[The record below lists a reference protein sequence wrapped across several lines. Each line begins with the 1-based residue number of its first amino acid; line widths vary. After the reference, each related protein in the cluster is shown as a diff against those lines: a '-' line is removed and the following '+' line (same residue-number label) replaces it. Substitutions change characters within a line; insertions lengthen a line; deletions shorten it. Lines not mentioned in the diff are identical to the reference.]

1 LAQPPNEPAPTEL
14 APARTPTDPN
24 WLFAQ
29 ECRFIAGTMTVEA
42 LPPPGPVEI
51 AFAGRSNVG
60 KSSLINALTNRN
72 SLARTSRT
80 PGRTQQINFF
90 DLAGR
95 LVLVDLPGH
104 GYAKVGRAKV
114 AEWSKL
120 ISAYLRGRPNLARV
134 MLLIDSRVGFKPP
147 DLALMELL
155 DEAALS
161 YQIVITKA
169 DAEKAD
175 EIEINRARLAIVL
188 ERRPAAHPEIAVTSA
203 RKGIGI
209 VELRAELAAIVDRS

>member
-1 LAQPPNEPAPTEL
+1 LATE
-14 APARTPTDPN
+14 PTDPS

-72 SLARTSRT
+72 SLARISRT

-104 GYAKVGRAKV
+104 GYAKVGRAVVK
-114 AEWSKL
+114 EWSKL
-120 ISAYLRGRPNLARV
+120 ISAYLKGRPNLVRLL
-134 MLLIDSRVGFKPP
+134 LLIDSRVGFKEP
-147 DLALMELL
+147 DLKLMDLL
-155 DEAALS
+155 DKAALS
-161 YQIVITKA
+161 YQVVMTKA
-169 DAEKAD
+169 DEMKAD
-175 EIEINRARLAIVL
+175 DIEIARARLAIQL
-188 ERRPAAHPEIAVTSA
+188 ERRPAAHPEIIVTSSRSKA
-203 RKGIGI
+203 GI
-209 VELRAELAAIVDRS
+209 EQLRAELAAVVDRS

>member
-1 LAQPPNEPAPTEL
+1 LAD
-14 APARTPTDPN
+14 TPTDPS

-29 ECRFIAGTMTVEA
+29 ECRFIAGTMTVDA
-42 LPPPGPVEI
+42 LPPPGPIEF

-72 SLARTSRT
+72 GLARISRT

-104 GYAKVGRAKV
+104 GYAKVGRAVVK
-114 AEWSKL
+114 EWSKL
-120 ISAYLRGRPNLARV
+120 ISAYLKGRPNLARLL
-134 MLLIDSRVGFKPP
+134 LLIDSRVGFKEP
-147 DLALMELL
+147 DLKLMELL

-161 YQIVITKA
+161 YQIVMTKA
-169 DAEKAD
+169 DEMKPAEL
-175 EIEINRARLAIVL
+175 EIARARLAIQL
-188 ERRPAAHPEIAVTSA
+188 ERRPAAHPEIIVTSSRSRA
-203 RKGIGI
+203 GIDR
-209 VELRAELAAIVDRS
+209 LRAELAAVVDRS

>member
-1 LAQPPNEPAPTEL
+1 MAQE
-14 APARTPTDPN
+14 PTDPS

-72 SLARTSRT
+72 SLARISRT

-120 ISAYLRGRPNLARV
+120 IAAYLKGRPNLVRLL
-134 MLLIDSRVGFKPP
+134 LLIDSRVGFKEP
-147 DLALMELL
+147 DLKLMELL
-155 DEAALS
+155 DEVALS
-161 YQIVITKA
+161 YQIVMTKA
-169 DAEKAD
+169 DEMKPD
-175 EIEINRARLAIVL
+175 ELEIARARLAIQL
-188 ERRPAAHPEIAVTSA
+188 ARRPAAHPEIIITSSRSKA
-203 RKGIGI
+203 GIDQ
-209 VELRAELAAIVDRS
+209 LRAELTALIDRS

>member
-1 LAQPPNEPAPTEL
+1 LASGSTTGA
-14 APARTPTDPN
+14 PTDPN

-29 ECRFIAGTMTVEA
+29 ECRFIAGTMTIDA
-42 LPPPGPVEI
+42 LPPPGPIEF

-72 SLARTSRT
+72 SLARISRT

-120 ISAYLRGRPNLARV
+120 ISAYLKGRPNLARL
-134 MLLIDSRVGFKPP
+134 MLLIDSRVGFKEP
-147 DLALMELL
+147 DLKLMDLL
-155 DEAALS
+155 DGAALS
-161 YQIVITKA
+161 YQIVMTKA
-169 DAEKAD
+169 DEVKAD
-175 EIEINRARLAIVL
+175 ELETARARLAIQL
-188 ERRPAAHPEIAVTSA
+188 ERRPAAHPEIIVTSSRSKA
-203 RKGIGI
+203 GIDQ
-209 VELRAELAAIVDRS
+209 LRAELAAVVDRS

>member
-1 LAQPPNEPAPTEL
+1 MANP
-14 APARTPTDPN
+14 PTDPA

-29 ECRFIAGTMTVEA
+29 ECKFIAGTMTVDA
-42 LPPPGPVEI
+42 LPPPGPMEI

-90 DLAGR
+90 DLVGR

-120 ISAYLRGRPNLARV
+120 ISAYLKGRPNLVRLL
-134 MLLIDSRVGFKPP
+134 LLIDSRVGFKEP
-147 DLALMELL
+147 DLKLMELL
-155 DEAALS
+155 DEVALS
-161 YQIVITKA
+161 YQIVMTKA
-169 DAEKAD
+169 DEVKPAEL
-175 EIEINRARLAIVL
+175 EIARARLAIQL
-188 ERRPAAHPEIAVTSA
+188 ERRPAAHPEIIITSSHT
-203 RKGIGI
+203 RTGIDQ
-209 VELRAELAAIVDRS
+209 LRAELAALIDRS

>member
-1 LAQPPNEPAPTEL
+1 LATE
-14 APARTPTDPN
+14 PTDPS

-72 SLARTSRT
+72 SLARISRT

-95 LVLVDLPGH
+95 MVLVDLPGH
-104 GYAKVGRAKV
+104 GYAKVGRAVVK
-114 AEWSKL
+114 EWSKL
-120 ISAYLRGRPNLARV
+120 IAAYLKGRPNLVRLL
-134 MLLIDSRVGFKPP
+134 LLIDSRVGFKEP
-147 DLALMELL
+147 DLKLMELL
-155 DEAALS
+155 DEVALS
-161 YQIVITKA
+161 YQVVMTKA
-169 DAEKAD
+169 DEMKPEEL
-175 EIEINRARLAIVL
+175 EIARARLAIQL
-188 ERRPAAHPEIAVTSA
+188 ERRPAAHPEIIITSSRSKA
-203 RKGIGI
+203 GIDQ
-209 VELRAELAAIVDRS
+209 LRAELTALIDRS

>member
-1 LAQPPNEPAPTEL
+1 M
-14 APARTPTDPN
+14 AREPTDPS

-29 ECRFIAGTMTVEA
+29 ECRFIAGAMTVDA
-42 LPPPGPVEI
+42 LPPPGPIEF

-72 SLARTSRT
+72 SLARISRT

-104 GYAKVGRAKV
+104 GYAKVGRAVVK
-114 AEWSKL
+114 EWSKL
-120 ISAYLRGRPNLARV
+120 ISAYLKGRPNLVRL
-134 MLLIDSRVGFKPP
+134 MLLIDSRVGFKEP
-147 DLALMELL
+147 DLKLMELM

-161 YQIVITKA
+161 YQIVMTKA
-169 DAEKAD
+169 DEMKAD
-175 EIEINRARLAIVL
+175 EIEIARARLAIQL
-188 ERRPAAHPEIAVTSA
+188 ERRPAAHPEIIVTSSRSKA
-203 RKGIGI
+203 GIDQ
-209 VELRAELAAIVDRS
+209 LRAELAAVVDRS

>member
-1 LAQPPNEPAPTEL
+1 MAKA
-14 APARTPTDPN
+14 PTDPS

-114 AEWSKL
+114 MEWSKL
-120 ISAYLRGRPNLARV
+120 IAAYLKGRPNLVRL
-134 MLLIDSRVGFKPP
+134 MLLIDSRVGFKEP
-147 DLALMELL
+147 DLKLMDVM

-161 YQIVITKA
+161 YQIVMTKA
-169 DAEKAD
+169 DETKAD
-175 EIEINRARLAIVL
+175 ELEINRARLAIQL
-188 ERRPAAHPEIAVTSA
+188 GRRPAAHPEVIVTSS
-203 RKGIGI
+203 RKGTGI
-209 VELRAELAAIVDRS
+209 DQLRAELAALVDRS

>member
-1 LAQPPNEPAPTEL
+1 MT
-14 APARTPTDPN
+14 TDPT

-29 ECRFIAGTMTVEA
+29 ECRFIAGTMTIEA

-72 SLARTSRT
+72 SLARVSRT

-104 GYAKVGRAKV
+104 GYAKVGRAVVK
-114 AEWSKL
+114 EWSKL
-120 ISAYLRGRPNLARV
+120 IAAYLKGRPNLVRL
-134 MLLIDSRVGFKPP
+134 MLLIDSRVGFKEP
-147 DLALMELL
+147 DLKLMDLL

-169 DAEKAD
+169 DETTPAEL
-175 EIEINRARLAIVL
+175 EINRARLAIVL
-188 ERRPAAHPEIAVTSA
+188 GRRPAAHPEIIVTSS
-203 RKGIGI
+203 RKGAGI
-209 VELRAELAAIVDRS
+209 DTLRAELAAVVDRS

>member
-1 LAQPPNEPAPTEL
+1 LAG
-14 APARTPTDPN
+14 TPTDPA

-29 ECRFIAGTMTVEA
+29 ECLFIAGTTTVEA
-42 LPPPGPVEI
+42 LPPVGPVEI

-72 SLARTSRT
+72 SLARVSRT

-90 DLAGR
+90 DLVGR

-114 AEWSKL
+114 MEWSKL
-120 ISAYLRGRPNLARV
+120 ISAYLKGRPNLVRV

-147 DLALMELL
+147 DLTLMDLL
-155 DEAALS
+155 DEVALS
-161 YQIVITKA
+161 YQIVMTKA
-169 DAEKAD
+169 DEMKAD
-175 EIEINRARLAIVL
+175 ELEINRARLAVAL
-188 ERRPAAHPEIAVTSA
+188 QRRPAAHPQIIATSA
-203 RKGIGI
+203 RKGTGI
-209 VELRAELAAIVDRS
+209 ETLRAEMAAVVDRS

>member
-1 LAQPPNEPAPTEL
+1 VT
-14 APARTPTDPN
+14 TDPT

-29 ECRFIAGTMTVEA
+29 ECRFIAGTMTIEA

-72 SLARTSRT
+72 SLARVSRT

-104 GYAKVGRAKV
+104 GYAKVGRAVVK
-114 AEWSKL
+114 EWSKL
-120 ISAYLRGRPNLARV
+120 IAAYLKGRPNLVRL
-134 MLLIDSRVGFKPP
+134 MLLIDSRVGFKEP
-147 DLALMELL
+147 DLKLMDLL

-169 DAEKAD
+169 DETTPAEL
-175 EIEINRARLAIVL
+175 EINRARLAIVL
-188 ERRPAAHPEIAVTSA
+188 GRRPAAHPEIIVTSS
-203 RKGIGI
+203 RKGAGI
-209 VELRAELAAIVDRS
+209 DTLRAELAAVVDRS

>member
-1 LAQPPNEPAPTEL
+1 LAKV
-14 APARTPTDPN
+14 PTDPS

-29 ECRFIAGTMTVEA
+29 ECKFIAGTMTVEA
-42 LPPPGPVEI
+42 LPPPGPIEI

-72 SLARTSRT
+72 SLARVSRT

-104 GYAKVGRAKV
+104 GYAKVGRAVV

-120 ISAYLRGRPNLARV
+120 IAAYLKGRPNLGRL
-134 MLLIDSRVGFKPP
+134 MLLIDSRVGFKEP
-147 DLALMELL
+147 DLKLMDLM

-161 YQIVITKA
+161 YQIVLTKA
-169 DAEKAD
+169 DETKAD
-175 EIEINRARLAIVL
+175 ELEINRARLAIQL
-188 ERRPAAHPEIAVTSA
+188 ERRTAAHPEILVTSS
-203 RKGIGI
+203 RKGAGI
-209 VELRAELAAIVDRS
+209 DTLRAELAAVVDRS

>member
-1 LAQPPNEPAPTEL
+1 LTQSPTGR
-14 APARTPTDPN
+14 APTDPT

-29 ECRFIAGTMTVEA
+29 ECRFVAGTMTVDA

-72 SLARTSRT
+72 SLARISRT

-104 GYAKVGRAKV
+104 GYAKVGRAVVK
-114 AEWSKL
+114 EWSKL
-120 ISAYLRGRPNLARV
+120 ISAYLKGRPNLVRLL
-134 MLLIDSRVGFKPP
+134 LLIDSRVGFKEP
-147 DLALMELL
+147 DLKLMDLL
-155 DEAALS
+155 DKAALS
-161 YQIVITKA
+161 YQIIMTKA
-169 DAEKAD
+169 DEMKPD
-175 EIEINRARLAIVL
+175 EVEIARARLAIQL
-188 ERRPAAHPEIAVTSA
+188 ERRPAAHPEIIVTSSRSKA
-203 RKGIGI
+203 GIDQ
-209 VELRAELAAIVDRS
+209 LRAELAAVVDRS

>member
-1 LAQPPNEPAPTEL
+1 
-14 APARTPTDPN
+14 
-24 WLFAQ
+24 
-29 ECRFIAGTMTVEA
+29 MTVDA
-42 LPPPGPVEI
+42 LPPPGPMEI

-90 DLAGR
+90 DLVGR

-120 ISAYLRGRPNLARV
+120 ISAYLKGRPNLVRLL
-134 MLLIDSRVGFKPP
+134 LLIDSRVGFKEP
-147 DLALMELL
+147 DLKLMELL
-155 DEAALS
+155 DEVALS
-161 YQIVITKA
+161 YQIVMTKA
-169 DAEKAD
+169 DEVKPAEL
-175 EIEINRARLAIVL
+175 EIARARLAIQL
-188 ERRPAAHPEIAVTSA
+188 ERRPAAHPEIIITSSHT
-203 RKGIGI
+203 RTGIDQ
-209 VELRAELAAIVDRS
+209 LRAELAALIDRS

>member
-1 LAQPPNEPAPTEL
+1 LATA
-14 APARTPTDPN
+14 PTDPA

-29 ECRFIAGTMTVEA
+29 ECRFIAGTTTVEA
-42 LPPPGPVEI
+42 LPPPGPVEF

-104 GYAKVGRAKV
+104 GYAKVGRAMV

-120 ISAYLRGRPNLARV
+120 ISAYLKGRPNLVRL
-134 MLLIDSRVGFKPP
+134 MLLIDSRVGFKEP
-147 DLALMELL
+147 DLKLMDLL
-155 DEAALS
+155 DEVALS
-161 YQIVITKA
+161 YQIVMTKA
-169 DAEKAD
+169 DELPAA
-175 EIEINRARLAIVL
+175 EIEINRARLAIQL
-188 ERRPAAHPEIAVTSA
+188 ERRPAAHPEIIVTSS
-203 RKGIGI
+203 RKGLGI
-209 VELRAELAAIVDRS
+209 DRLRAELAAVVDRS

>member
-1 LAQPPNEPAPTEL
+1 LATE
-14 APARTPTDPN
+14 PTDPS

-72 SLARTSRT
+72 SLARISRT

-104 GYAKVGRAKV
+104 GYAKVGRAVVK
-114 AEWSKL
+114 EWSKL
-120 ISAYLRGRPNLARV
+120 ISAYLKGRPNLVRLL
-134 MLLIDSRVGFKPP
+134 LLIDSRVGFKEP
-147 DLALMELL
+147 DLKLMELL
-155 DEAALS
+155 DEVALS
-161 YQIVITKA
+161 YQVVMTKA
-169 DAEKAD
+169 DEMKPEEL
-175 EIEINRARLAIVL
+175 EIARARLAIQL
-188 ERRPAAHPEIAVTSA
+188 ERRPAAHPEIIITSSRSKA
-203 RKGIGI
+203 GIDQ
-209 VELRAELAAIVDRS
+209 LRAELTALIDRS

>member
-1 LAQPPNEPAPTEL
+1 MAPGSTTG
-14 APARTPTDPN
+14 APTDPS

-29 ECRFIAGTMTVEA
+29 ECRFIAGTMTIDA
-42 LPPPGPVEI
+42 LPPPGPIEF

-72 SLARTSRT
+72 SLARISRT

-120 ISAYLRGRPNLARV
+120 ISAYLKGRPNLVRL
-134 MLLIDSRVGFKPP
+134 MLLIDSRVGFKEP
-147 DLALMELL
+147 DLKLMDLL
-155 DEAALS
+155 DSAALS
-161 YQIVITKA
+161 YQIVMTKA
-169 DAEKAD
+169 DEVKAD
-175 EIEINRARLAIVL
+175 ELETARARLAIQL
-188 ERRPAAHPEIAVTSA
+188 ERRPAAHPEIIVTSSRSKA
-203 RKGIGI
+203 GIDQ
-209 VELRAELAAIVDRS
+209 LRAELAAVVDRS